1 MRMFFKMVVI
11 TVALSGLTAPDV
23 AVVAAQGRSIPD
35 LFLKLKSNETAGS
48 AARQLLSLSRSD
60 PAVKEYLRRNLPPVI
75 DAEPSHTADQWPDP
89 VWLNA
94 VRLAGELKIEEA
106 APSLAKWISVRNSP
120 IVSLS
125 AESYLKD
132 SPAGH
137 ALVQIGNPAIP
148 ALQKVLNQGNDDERW
163 ESTRALHLIG
173 TPEAV
178 AVLREHLNSET
189 DESLV
194 STISKAT
201 SHDK

>member
-1 MRMFFKMVVI
+1 MRMFFKMVMI
-11 TVALSGLTAPDV
+11 TVVLSGLTAPEV
-23 AVVAAQGRSIPD
+23 AAVSAQGRSIAD

-75 DAEPSHTADQWPDP
+75 DAGPSHTADRWPDP
-89 VWLNA
+89 VWMNA

-106 APSLAKWISVRNSP
+106 APSLAKWISVRDSP

-148 ALQKVLNQGNDDERW
+148 AVQMALNRGNDDERW
-163 ESTRALHLIG
+163 ESSRALILID
-173 TPEAV
+173 TPQAL
-178 AVLREHLNSET
+178 AVLREHVTHET
-189 DESLV
+189 DDTLV
-194 STISKAT
+194 STINKAI